1 MHGCVAKGFIM
12 KNDERNAAKKVKAV
26 LSKLTPDTPRSDF
39 DVFWIR
45 YAAGFAND
53 AGKTYVAIVLN
64 ALRVE
69 MDART
74 VTPVAIDH
82 ARSVVEGD

>member
-1 MHGCVAKGFIM
+1 V
-12 KNDERNAAKKVKAV
+12 KNDERNAAKKAKAV

-39 DVFWIR
+39 DVFLIR

-53 AGKTYVAIVLN
+53 AGKTYAAIVLN
-64 ALRVE
+64 ALLVE

-74 VTPVAIDH
+74 VTPAAINH
-82 ARSVVEGD
+82 ARSVVDRWLSELGSVPE